1 MMDALRSMTRAGVL
15 VDDSEDLL
23 FMLLRL
29 LLAGAQPVHHSLELN
44 QYYIPLQLNQYIP
57 LDLNLVF
64 SAYAVFETPEALD
77 GNSTADVLRVYHNIV
92 DDGDALKTNIIPF
105 D

>member
-29 LLAGAQPVHHSLELN
+29 LLAGAQPVHPSLELN

-57 LDLNLVF
+57 LWSSTSTSLSGAKPNDFSFRPETLSLKPLNL
-64 SAYAVFETPEALD
+64 
-77 GNSTADVLRVYHNIV
+77 
-92 DDGDALKTNIIPF
+92 
-105 D
+105 

>member
-29 LLAGAQPVHHSLELN
+29 LLAGAQPVLHPSAAEQVLHPSGSEFQDQVISLSPRN
-44 QYYIPLQLNQYIP
+44 
-57 LDLNLVF
+57 
-64 SAYAVFETPEALD
+64 AVFETPEALD